1 MPNPGAVALIVA
13 GGRGHRL
20 GGELPKQYAVLAGQS
35 LLRRTATTF
44 LRHRAI
50 DAVHVV
56 IHADDYALYGEAM
69 AGLDL
74 PPPVTG
80 GASRQDSV
88 FNGLSAL
95 EASPPDRVLIHDA
108 ARPITPPVLIDRV
121 LSALDDAPA
130 AIAAVPV
137 RDTLKRAATDHPTI
151 EATVARD
158 GLWQAQTPQ
167 GFIFDAIL
175 AAHKAAAGQS
185 LSDDAAVAERAGLT
199 VTLVAGSEDNFKV
212 TTADD
217 MARAQRLVAAHTPT
231 QTRIG
236 SGFDVHRFATD
247 GSHVRL
253 CGLEIA
259 HDHGLAGHSDAD
271 VALHAVVDA
280 LLGAIAAGDIGDHF
294 PPGDARWRDADSA
307 LFVDHAC
314 DLVAQAGGTIVN
326 IDLTL
331 ICQAPRI
338 APHRAAMRARLA
350 SLLGISEAR
359 ISVKATTTE
368 NLGFTGRGEG
378 IAAQASVAVA
388 IAP

>member
-1 MPNPGAVALIVA
+1 MPHHITVALIVA

-20 GGELPKQYAVLAGQS
+20 GGDIPKQYALLAGRS
-35 LLRRTATTF
+35 LLRRTTTTF
-44 LRHRAI
+44 LDHHEI

-56 IHADDYALYGEAM
+56 IHADDHELYGAAM

-74 PPPVTG
+74 PPPVIG
-80 GASRQDSV
+80 DASRQNSV
-88 FNGLSAL
+88 YNGLSAL
-95 EASPPDRVLIHDA
+95 ESSPPDRVLIHDA
-108 ARPITPPVLIDRV
+108 ARPFTPPGLIDRV

-137 RDTLKRAATDHPTI
+137 RDTLKRAAIDQPTI
-151 EATVARD
+151 ASTIARD

-175 AAHKAAAGQS
+175 AAHKAAVGHS
-185 LSDDAAVAERAGLT
+185 LTDDAAVAERAGLT
-199 VTLVAGSEDNFKV
+199 VTLVEGSADNFKV

-217 MARAQRLVAAHTPT
+217 LARAERLVKANAAI

-236 SGFDVHRFATD
+236 SGFDVHRFAAD
-247 GSHVRL
+247 GTHVTL
-253 CGLEIA
+253 CGIEIA

-294 PPGDARWRDADSA
+294 SADDAQWRGADSA

-314 DLVAQAGGTIVN
+314 NMVAKAGATIINV
-326 IDLTL
+326 DLTL
-331 ICQAPRI
+331 ICQAPKI
-338 APHRAAMRARLA
+338 APYRAAMRARLA
-350 SLLGISEAR
+350 ALLGISESR

-368 NLGFTGRGEG
+368 GLGFTGRGEG

-388 IAP
+388 MAP

>member
-20 GGELPKQYAVLAGQS
+20 GGDLPKQYAVLGGQS
-35 LLRRTATTF
+35 LLRRTATIF

-50 DAVHVV
+50 DAIQVV
-56 IHADDYALYGEAM
+56 IHADDYELYDEAM
-69 AGLDL
+69 AELDL
-74 PPPVTG
+74 PPPVIG
-80 GASRQDSV
+80 GASRQESV
-88 FNGLSAL
+88 FSGLRAL
-95 EASPPDRVLIHDA
+95 ESSPPDRVLIHDA
-108 ARPITPPVLIDRV
+108 ARPFTPPVLIDRV

-137 RDTLKRAATDHPTI
+137 RDTLKRAAIDQPTI

-175 AAHKAAAGQS
+175 AAHNAVVGQS
-185 LSDDAAVAERAGLT
+185 LTDDAAVAERAGLT

-217 MARAQRLVAAHTPT
+217 MARAQRLVAAHPPT

-236 SGFDVHRFATD
+236 SGFDVHRFATG
-247 GSHVRL
+247 GSHVTL

-259 HDHGLAGHSDAD
+259 HDHGLTGHSDAD

-294 PPGDARWRDADSA
+294 PPGDGRWRDADSA

-314 DLVAQAGGTIVN
+314 DLVAKAGGTIVN

-338 APHRAAMRARLA
+338 APHRAAMRARHA
-350 SLLGISEAR
+350 SLLGIAESR

-378 IAAQASVAVA
+378 IAAQASVAVE